1 MKKMLDNFALTLNGR
16 MKQGSIMYYKCGWLG
31 CGWGMVRSQCKRILM
46 CGSRWIIQGWYR
58 LFILIELRKYPMGFD
73 EGFRLV
79 LRGRIRIYVRATV
92 KDLDN

>member
-1 MKKMLDNFALTLNGR
+1 MSNFR
-16 MKQGSIMYYKCGWLG
+16 RF
-31 CGWGMVRSQCKRILM
+31 GWGMVLSQCKRILM
-46 CGSRWIIQGWYR
+46 CGSRGIIQGWYR
-58 LFILIELRKYPMGFD
+58 LFILIVLRKYPMGFD

>member
-1 MKKMLDNFALTLNGR
+1 
-16 MKQGSIMYYKCGWLG
+16 
-31 CGWGMVRSQCKRILM
+31 M

-58 LFILIELRKYPMGFD
+58 LFILIEHRKYPMGFD

-79 LRGRIRIYVRATV
+79 LRDRIRIYVRATV

>member
-1 MKKMLDNFALTLNGR
+1 
-16 MKQGSIMYYKCGWLG
+16 
-31 CGWGMVRSQCKRILM
+31 M
-46 CGSRWIIQGWYR
+46 CGSRGIIQGWYR
-58 LFILIELRKYPMGFD
+58 LFILIVLRKYPMGFD